1 MDTKTKELFNF
12 LDNAKSI
19 YHVVDYAKNYLLEN
33 DFTELDLSKKFN
45 LKQGGKYFIVQKGA
59 IFAFRIDSLDEGC
72 YIIGSHTDSPS
83 IAIKSNPIIK
93 ENDYIKLNT
102 EIYGGPILSTWFD
115 RPLSIAGCVHIE
127 TGDSLKPE
135 MKLVDFEEDI
145 CIIPNLAIHMNRD
158 VNNGFAINK
167 QNHMLPIIS
176 LGGET
181 VNTEYII
188 EKIAERLNVTKES
201 ILSYDLHLYDTQ
213 KSSLVGFNKD
223 MISAKKIDNVAFLQ
237 ASLKALI
244 ETDGEKGIKLVAG
257 FDSEEIGSASQNG
270 ADSDILSNL
279 IERILLSFG
288 KTRESY
294 FETLEKSFMISADM
308 AHAVHPNFKDKS
320 DITNK
325 PKMNCGIAIK
335 QSVNKKY
342 TSDSNGSSVIIS
354 LCKKAGIKH
363 QIFVNR
369 SDEVGG
375 STIGPI
381 SSTHLPIDSVDIGSP
396 MLAMHSI
403 RELAGVKDHMDSI
416 SLFKTFFEI

>member
-1 MDTKTKELFNF
+1 MDKEIKELFNF
-12 LDNAKSI
+12 LDSAKSI
-19 YHVVDYAKNYLLEN
+19 YHVVNCAKKYLLEN
-33 DFTELDLSKKFN
+33 EFVELDLEKQFD
-45 LKQGGKYFIVQKGA
+45 LKTGGKYFAVQKGA
-59 IFAFRIDSLDEGC
+59 IFAFRIDSLEDGC

-83 IAIKSNPIIK
+83 IAIKSNPVIK

-115 RPLSIAGCVHIE
+115 RPLSLAGCVHIAS
-127 TGDSLKPE
+127 GDFLKPE

-145 CIIPNLAIHMNRD
+145 CIIPNLAIHMNRE

-167 QNHMLPIIS
+167 QNHMIPIIS
-176 LGGET
+176 LDGES
-181 VNTEYII
+181 VNSEYIL
-188 EKIAERLNVTKES
+188 EKVAEKLNISKES

-213 KSSLVGFNKD
+213 KASIVGFNKD
-223 MISAKKIDNVAFLQ
+223 MISSKKIDNVAFLQ
-237 ASLKALI
+237 ASLKALV
-244 ETDGEKGIKLVAG
+244 ETNGQKGIKLVAG

-288 KTRESY
+288 KTREHY

-308 AHAVHPNFKDKS
+308 AHAVHPNFKEKS
-320 DITNK
+320 DVTNT
-325 PKMNCGIAIK
+325 PKINCGIAIK
-335 QSVNKKY
+335 QSINKKY
-342 TSDSNGSSVIIS
+342 TSDSKGSSVIIS
-354 LCKKAGIKH
+354 LCKKANINH

-369 SDEVGG
+369 SDEAGG

-381 SSTHLPIDSVDIGSP
+381 SSTHLPIDAVDIGNP

-403 RELAGVKDHMDSI
+403 RELAGTKDHLDSI
-416 SLFKTFFEI
+416 SLFKTFFGI